1 MQRGVAVIPKAVE
14 EKHLRENLAAL
25 NVELDAGD
33 MAAIA
38 SIGKN
43 ERFLTA
49 DVFEIGPYQ
58 GMDIL
63 RDEGLFLCL
72 TRQTGKRYFV
82 DRGGFSAIILFSLA
96 TERITEENKMFGKK
110 LEIKIDKMPAINKS
124 GKIDMRGKENAVEA
138 TVTNL
143 SDADRVLKVSC
154 YIHLDNDP
162 DFPDIPYLEVKMA
175 FKDGI
180 EEVKDSWSRRIEQ
193 EHASGDVICRKEW

>member
-1 MQRGVAVIPKAVE
+1 M
-14 EKHLRENLAAL
+14 
-25 NVELDAGD
+25 
-33 MAAIA
+33 
-38 SIGKN
+38 
-43 ERFLTA
+43 
-49 DVFEIGPYQ
+49 
-58 GMDIL
+58 

-82 DRGGFSAIILFSLA
+82 DRGGFFAIIFFSLA
-96 TERITEENKMFGKK
+96 TERITEENKNVGKK

-175 FKDGI
+175 FKDGT

-193 EHASGDVICRKEW
+193 EHASGDVILQEGMVKLRNEKGKLYTPVYKAMKKMSEEIARKEATFAKETDKSRFEALMSDFAKKKRWWSR

>member
-1 MQRGVAVIPKAVE
+1 
-14 EKHLRENLAAL
+14 
-25 NVELDAGD
+25 
-33 MAAIA
+33 
-38 SIGKN
+38 
-43 ERFLTA
+43 
-49 DVFEIGPYQ
+49 
-58 GMDIL
+58 
-63 RDEGLFLCL
+63 
-72 TRQTGKRYFV
+72 
-82 DRGGFSAIILFSLA
+82 
-96 TERITEENKMFGKK
+96 MFGKK

-175 FKDGI
+175 FKDGT

-193 EHASGDVICRKEW
+193 EQASGDVILQEGMVKLRNEKGKLYTPVYKAMKKMSEEIARQEATFVKETDKSRFEALMSDFAKKKRWWSR

>member
-1 MQRGVAVIPKAVE
+1 M
-14 EKHLRENLAAL
+14 
-25 NVELDAGD
+25 
-33 MAAIA
+33 
-38 SIGKN
+38 
-43 ERFLTA
+43 
-49 DVFEIGPYQ
+49 
-58 GMDIL
+58 

-96 TERITEENKMFGKK
+96 TERITEENKNVWQKAG
-110 LEIKIDKMPAINKS
+110 DKMPAINKS

-175 FKDGI
+175 FKDGT

-193 EHASGDVICRKEW
+193 EHASGDVILQEGMVKLRNEKGKLYTPVYKAMKKMSEEIARKEAMFAKETDKSRFEALMSDFTKKKRWWSR

>member
-1 MQRGVAVIPKAVE
+1 
-14 EKHLRENLAAL
+14 
-25 NVELDAGD
+25 
-33 MAAIA
+33 
-38 SIGKN
+38 
-43 ERFLTA
+43 
-49 DVFEIGPYQ
+49 
-58 GMDIL
+58 
-63 RDEGLFLCL
+63 
-72 TRQTGKRYFV
+72 
-82 DRGGFSAIILFSLA
+82 
-96 TERITEENKMFGKK
+96 MFGKK

-154 YIHLDNDP
+154 YIYLDNDP

-193 EHASGDVICRKEW
+193 EHASGDVILQEGMVKLRNEKGKLYTPVYKAMKKMSEEIARKEAMFAKETDKSRFEALMSDFAKKKRWWSR

>member
-1 MQRGVAVIPKAVE
+1 
-14 EKHLRENLAAL
+14 
-25 NVELDAGD
+25 
-33 MAAIA
+33 
-38 SIGKN
+38 
-43 ERFLTA
+43 
-49 DVFEIGPYQ
+49 
-58 GMDIL
+58 
-63 RDEGLFLCL
+63 
-72 TRQTGKRYFV
+72 
-82 DRGGFSAIILFSLA
+82 
-96 TERITEENKMFGKK
+96 MFGKK

-175 FKDGI
+175 FKDGT

-193 EHASGDVICRKEW
+193 EHASGDVILQEGMVKLRNEKGKLYTRVYKAMKKMSEEIARKEAMFAKETDKSRFEALMSDFAKKKRWWSR